1 MKETEDTQKMQRRDF
16 LRRAAGGALA
26 LTAGDLLLDNRP
38 AAAAATPFRMFCS
51 TFLAASVVEI
61 NQAADGTV
69 TQRVFAQFGTDSLG
83 RVETTAG
90 VVPSIG
96 GNNLFVFSP
105 GSDQIFMLDLTTGAV
120 KRTLSGSFIKTSH
133 DGAIGPDGLLYTVN
147 AP

>member
-1 MKETEDTQKMQRRDF
+1 MRDTEDTQKMQRRDF

-69 TQRVFAQFGTDSLG
+69 TQRVFAQFDKDSLG

-90 VVPSIG
+90 VVVAP
-96 GNNLFVFSP
+96 GNNLFVLSP
-105 GSDQIFMLDLTTGAV
+105 GSDQIFMLDLTTGAR
-120 KRTLSGSFIKTSH
+120 KRTLSGPFIKTAH
-133 DGAIGPDGLLYTVN
+133 DGAI
-147 AP
+147 